1 MKQCTA
7 KGAHTICEILQA
19 HADVLR
25 DSQDIRIMSMN
36 DDIIGLTGDGSTDA
50 AAEDQEAIGIVLL
63 KDGLPTNE
71 FFELEPVDYKRGRDG
86 ESPDSQA
93 LLAAY
98 STAWQRRRPAL
109 QPMTNVCG
117 VSLDGASV
125 NSGKNKGLATL
136 MAAICC
142 WIVFMHGIAHI
153 VELCAGEAYKEIP
166 YFIDVFDV
174 LVRSMFRR

>member
-71 FFELEPVDYKRGRDG
+71 FLNWSLWIISVG
-86 ESPDSQA
+86 E
-93 LLAAY
+93 
-98 STAWQRRRPAL
+98 
-109 QPMTNVCG
+109 M
-117 VSLDGASV
+117 VSLQ
-125 NSGKNKGLATL
+125 THRH
-136 MAAICC
+136 C
-142 WIVFMHGIAHI
+142 
-153 VELCAGEAYKEIP
+153 
-166 YFIDVFDV
+166 
-174 LVRSMFRR
+174 